1 MSASA
6 PADQEMA
13 SQEEP
18 LLGVASSANGRRWV
32 ERSIDDRLAMTL
44 AQRLSVPDIIA
55 RVLAARGI
63 DVDTAPD
70 FLEPTLRAVMPTP
83 EAFTDMETAAERL
96 ARAITSGERIVVFG
110 DYDVDG
116 ATSSALLAR
125 AVRDAGGDMHI
136 YIPDRLSEGYGPNGP
151 AMEKLAA
158 DGTRLVVT
166 VDCGTTAFDALKTAE
181 DAGLEVI
188 VVDHHEAEAALPAAT
203 AVVNPKRVEGGTPEQ
218 AHLAACGLTF
228 MLAAATYRQLRSSG
242 WFAERREP
250 DLLALLDIVA
260 LGTVCDM
267 VPLTGVNRAF
277 VHQGLKIMARRG
289 NPGLRALADACRV
302 DEAPGAYHLGFVFG
316 PRINAGGR
324 VGESSLGATLLS
336 TNDQQEATTI
346 ARRLD
351 ALNRER
357 QLIEADI
364 LADAMRRAEKMVDA
378 RDPAALIVAGEG
390 WHPGIIGIVASRL
403 KDAFNRPA
411 CVIALGNDGQGTGSG
426 RSVAGV
432 DLGQTVIA
440 ARQLGLLTKG
450 GGHMMA
456 AGFSLEAEKL
466 DEFRHFAE
474 TRIAQRM
481 AETGF
486 RPTQTIDG
494 RIKSAGVTAELI
506 EQIAQVG
513 PFGTANP
520 EPRFALANVKLQF
533 ADVVGENHV
542 KCRIEDD
549 SRGKL
554 DGIAFRC
561 VGSPLGDLLL
571 HRDRPTIHIAGKLR
585 LNTWQGRSTPQ
596 IIIDDAANAH

>member
-1 MSASA
+1 MSA
-6 PADQEMA
+6 PARADSDTTAQET
-13 SQEEP
+13 P
-18 LLGVASSANGRRWV
+18 LLGVTCSTNGRRWV
-32 ERSIDDRLAMTL
+32 ERSVDDRLALTL
-44 AQRLSVPDIIA
+44 AQRLDVPDIIA

-63 DVDTAPD
+63 DIDTAED
-70 FLEPTLRAVMPTP
+70 FLEPTLRSVMPTP
-83 EAFTDMETAAERL
+83 EDFSDLTKAAERL
-96 ARAITSGERIVVFG
+96 AAAIKAGERIVVFG

-116 ATSSALLAR
+116 ATSSAILAR
-125 AVRDAGGDMHI
+125 AVRNAGGNIGI
-136 YIPDRLSEGYGPNGP
+136 YIPDRLTEGYGPNGP
-151 AMEKLAA
+151 AMEKLAKE
-158 DGTRLVVT
+158 GTKLVVT
-166 VDCGTTAFDALKTAE
+166 VDCGTTAFEALETAKA
-181 DAGLEVI
+181 AGLEVI
-188 VVDHHEAEAALPAAT
+188 IVDHHEAEAALPHAY
-203 AVVNPKRVEGGTPEQ
+203 AVVNPKRLEGGTPDQ

-228 MLAAATYRQLRSSG
+228 MLAAATYRQLRGEG
-242 WFAERREP
+242 WFKDRSEP
-250 DLLALLDIVA
+250 DLLSLLDIVA

-289 NPGLRALADACRV
+289 NPGLRALADAAGV
-302 DEAPGAYHLGFVFG
+302 EETPGAYHLGFVFG

-336 TNDQQEATTI
+336 TDDAQEASTV

-357 QLIEADI
+357 QMIEADI
-364 LADAMRRAEKMVDA
+364 LADAMRRAEEMVEK

-403 KDAFNRPA
+403 KEAFNRPA
-411 CVIALGNDGQGTGSG
+411 CVVAINDGQGTGSG

-432 DLGQTVIA
+432 DLGQTIIA
-440 ARQLGLLTKG
+440 ARQSGLLTKG

-456 AGFSLEAEKL
+456 AGFSLDATKL
-466 DEFRHFAE
+466 DDFIQFTE

-481 AETGF
+481 AEAGF
-486 RPTQTIDG
+486 HPTQTIDG
-494 RIKSAGVTAELI
+494 RIKAAGVTAELI
-506 EQIAQVG
+506 EQIAKVG

-520 EPRFALANVKLQF
+520 EPRFALAGVKLQF

-549 SRGKL
+549 SRGRL

-561 VGSPLGDLLL
+561 VGTPLGDLLL
-571 HRDRPTIHIAGKLR
+571 HRDRPNVHIAGKLR

-596 IIIDDAANAH
+596 IIIDDAASAH